1 MEFTGERVVPG
12 QVDPDLWQEHV
23 SRYEFARQFA
33 RDLKRGESGGGLS
46 LDGAGSRIL
55 DAGCGAGYGAALLAQ
70 DHQVVGVDASAEA
83 VAWAGNQ
90 YQAPALRFELGD
102 VTALRDS
109 DGSYDLV
116 MAFEVIEHLA
126 DPERFLREARRVL
139 RPDGVL
145 LVSTPNRLFYT
156 EERGFH
162 NPFHAREYDEAEFP
176 GPLPKHF
183 PHCQIPEQNPGP
195 GISFAPH
202 GGASG
207 HAVFPPA

>member
-1 MEFTGERVVPG
+1 MDFTGERVVPG
-12 QVDPDLWQEHV
+12 QVDSDLWQEHV

-33 RDLKRGESGGGLS
+33 RGRKRNL
-46 LDGAGSRIL
+46 RIL

-90 YQAPALRFELGD
+90 YQAPALRFEQGD

-109 DGSYDLV
+109 DASYDLV

-162 NPFHAREYDEAEFP
+162 NPFHAREYDEAEFRE
-176 GPLPKHF
+176 LLAKQF
-183 PHCQIPEQNPGP
+183 PHCQILEQNH
-195 GISFAPH
+195 APARSEERRV
-202 GGASG
+202 GLEGRS
-207 HAVFPPA
+207 P